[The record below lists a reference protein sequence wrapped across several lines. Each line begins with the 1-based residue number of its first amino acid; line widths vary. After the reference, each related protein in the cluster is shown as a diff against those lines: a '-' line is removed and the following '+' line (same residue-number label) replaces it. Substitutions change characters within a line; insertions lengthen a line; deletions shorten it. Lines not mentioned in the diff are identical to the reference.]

1 MTNLQDFNLILAKND
16 PYNNKRVK
24 EKAWSFKVGNR
35 KMHILKEPTQQWNDD
50 NWEYLPT
57 LDLKQATELAN
68 SYQNLILETVKCFGV
83 GQVTATGLIVGQT
96 DTWNDTSTF
105 SLASIAN
112 STYALKKSLYTQG
125 PLSYEALYR
134 LDRRSQNPE
143 LFTIKTG
150 KLDVSG
156 FANKTSPL
164 RIGAKAISADLV
176 ERFDKNIDNNSSDG
190 KTTAPFSIEEMIK
203 VLQETRKYAIQKLE
217 SVKVE
222 ATDANVTELLK
233 FLQVK
238 SYRVVKE
245 TLAAMPYLKVERELD
260 KNLAL
265 MVGAGLTYER
275 ILVFNISE
283 NYPSDKETM
292 SAIVA
297 LPHSW
302 MIRLVG

>member
-1 MTNLQDFNLILAKND
+1 MINSEDLNLVLVKN
-16 PYNNKRVK
+16 NFSNKRVN
-24 EKAWSFKVGNR
+24 ALLWTFQIGDR
-35 KMHILKEPTQQWNDD
+35 KMYILKEPTQQRHLGHG
-50 NWEYLPT
+50 EYIPT
-57 LDLKQATELAN
+57 LSLKKATELAH
-68 SYQNLILETVKCFGV
+68 SYQNLILELAKCFGA
-83 GQVTATGLIVGQT
+83 GQVAGTGLISGQANN
-96 DTWNDTSTF
+96 WNDRCTF
-105 SLASIAN
+105 SLFSITN
-112 STYALKKSLYTQG
+112 STDALKKSLEAQG
-125 PLSYEALYR
+125 PLSGEALYR
-134 LDRRSQNPE
+134 LERRSQNPD

-150 KLDVSG
+150 HANVSG

-176 ERFDKNIDNNSSDG
+176 ERFDKNIDNNSSDE
-190 KTTAPFSIEEMIK
+190 KTTAPFSIDEMIK
-203 VLQETRKYAIQKLE
+203 VLQETRKYAVQKLE

-222 ATDANVTELLK
+222 ATDANVTEMLK

-283 NYPSDKETM
+283 NYPADKETM
-292 SAIVA
+292 DTIVD